1 VQWLPCNIVTLSFRS
16 HTAGATPT
24 NRSSPP
30 NMSKHPSPDCT
41 RSFSSSKTFILGTR
55 KSALALVQA
64 KLVADALRALYPSP
78 SYEFPIKSMSTV
90 GDRNQTTPLHL
101 LTASSPDHPAK
112 SLWTEELETSLMTG
126 GMDMIVH
133 ALKDVP
139 TTLKGGCEIACILK
153 REDPRDAFVVR
164 QGLEYSKLEDLPD
177 GSVVGTGSVRRVA
190 QLRRK
195 FPNLKFEDMVS
206 KTLPQYNGR
215 RMGTSTNLVSSAVTC
230 KHCVQCLS
238 IPIICKHQ
246 HIAVIRTYSL
256 FQSLPHLHLLSLD
269 RTGRRADPVLTLQK
283 YPPRQARLP

>member
-1 VQWLPCNIVTLSFRS
+1 
-16 HTAGATPT
+16 
-24 NRSSPP
+24 
-30 NMSKHPSPDCT
+30 MSKHPSPDCT

-139 TTLKGGCEIACILK
+139 TTLKGGCEIACIL
-153 REDPRDAFVVR
+153 RGRIRGMRSSSDR
-164 QGLEYSKLEDLPD
+164 
-177 GSVVGTGSVRRVA
+177 GSSTANSRI
-190 QLRRK
+190 
-195 FPNLKFEDMVS
+195 S
-206 KTLPQYNGR
+206 
-215 RMGTSTNLVSSAVTC
+215 RMGVWWALAV
-230 KHCVQCLS
+230 
-238 IPIICKHQ
+238 
-246 HIAVIRTYSL
+246 
-256 FQSLPHLHLLSLD
+256 
-269 RTGRRADPVLTLQK
+269 
-283 YPPRQARLP
+283 